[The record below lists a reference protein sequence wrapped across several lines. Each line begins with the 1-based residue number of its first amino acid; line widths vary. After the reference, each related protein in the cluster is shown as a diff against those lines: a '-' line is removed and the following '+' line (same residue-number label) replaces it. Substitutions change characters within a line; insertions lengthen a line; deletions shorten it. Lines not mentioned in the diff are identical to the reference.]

1 MDKLAGE
8 GRCLLLSCFRLY
20 PRWTGNRICSG
31 LDVQR
36 GVHAET
42 MRRMGETTAP
52 EDFDMEAL
60 PSGPAPQRHGGFSL
74 SLYAQNTSWLEVSL
88 MMNKLNFRPMIVDSL
103 RGYTKQALT
112 RDLMA
117 GLIVGIVALPM
128 AIAFAIA
135 SGVSPEVG
143 LITAVLGGLIVSALG
158 GSSVQIGGPTGAFI
172 IIVLG
177 IIGEY
182 GQSGLLIAT
191 LMAGILLLLMGALR
205 LGSLIKFIPYPII
218 LGFTAGIAVT
228 IFTTQV
234 NDLFGLGLTG
244 LPKEFVPKWGVLL
257 SSLGLTHLPTLLIGL
272 GSILIIQL
280 TPRLTKVIPG
290 SLVAIVVMTIA
301 CYLLKEYAGITG
313 LDTIGDRYTISARI
327 PDLVAPELSW
337 ATLERL
343 IGPAFTIA
351 ILGAIESLL
360 SASVADGVIGE
371 RHRSNTELMAQGVA
385 NIIVPFFGGIPVTG
399 AIARTMT
406 NINNG
411 GRTPV
416 AGITHAIVLLLI
428 FLFLMPLM
436 AYIPMAC
443 LSGVLVVI
451 SYNMS
456 GWRSVRASLR
466 GPRSDAA
473 VLLVTFLLT
482 VLFDLTIAIELGL
495 LLAMLL
501 FMRRVIESTRIV
513 VSRDKLHLHSEE
525 DDTQHQGGEET
536 LHLPQGIEVY
546 EIEGPFFFGIANRFE
561 EIVLATKAHPQVR
574 ILRMRQVPF
583 MDSTAVRNLRILIET
598 SQSEGIRLVLS
609 GVRPSVHTTLQ
620 TTGIADLIGEPYIC
634 SNIHEALDTANQYLA
649 QQTNEDR

>member
-1 MDKLAGE
+1 MRK
-8 GRCLLLSCFRLY
+8 LY
-20 PRWTGNRICSG
+20 PQG
-31 LDVQR
+31 QR
-36 GVHAET
+36 
-42 MRRMGETTAP
+42 
-52 EDFDMEAL
+52 
-60 PSGPAPQRHGGFSL
+60 PQRHGGFSL

-143 LITAVLGGLIVSALG
+143 LVTAVLGGLIVSALG

-290 SLVAIVVMTIA
+290 SLVAIVVMTIT

-313 LDTIGDRYTISARI
+313 LNTIGDRYTISARI

-411 GRTPV
+411 GRTPI
-416 AGITHAIVLLLI
+416 AGITHAVVLLLI

-525 DDTQHQGGEET
+525 DDTQHQGGSET
-536 LHLPQGIEVY
+536 LHLPQGVEVY

-561 EIVLATKAHPQVR
+561 EIVLATKARPQVR

-620 TTGIADLIGEPYIC
+620 ATGIADLIGEPYIC
-634 SNIHEALDTANQYLA
+634 PNIHEALATATQYLA
-649 QQTNEDR
+649 QQTNENR

>member
-1 MDKLAGE
+1 
-8 GRCLLLSCFRLY
+8 
-20 PRWTGNRICSG
+20 
-31 LDVQR
+31 
-36 GVHAET
+36 
-42 MRRMGETTAP
+42 
-52 EDFDMEAL
+52 
-60 PSGPAPQRHGGFSL
+60 
-74 SLYAQNTSWLEVSL
+74 
-88 MMNKLNFRPMIVDSL
+88 MIVDSL

-112 RDLMA
+112 RDLLA

-143 LITAVLGGLIVSALG
+143 LVTAVLGGLIVSALG

-301 CYLLKEYAGITG
+301 CYLLKEYAGVTG

-411 GRTPV
+411 GRTPI
-416 AGITHAIVLLLI
+416 AGITHAVVLLLI

-525 DDTQHQGGEET
+525 DDTQHQGGSET
-536 LHLPQGIEVY
+536 LHLPQGVEVY

-561 EIVLATKAHPQVR
+561 EIVLATKARPQVR

-583 MDSTAVRNLRILIET
+583 MDSTGLHNLESLCRL
-598 SQSEGIRLVLS
+598 SRREGITVVLS
-609 GVRPSVHTTLQ
+609 GVNDNVRAMLLRSGMDTQL
-620 TTGIADLIGEPYIC
+620 GADNIC
-634 SNIHEALDTANQYLA
+634 SNIQEALTRSRALL
-649 QQTNEDR
+649 EG